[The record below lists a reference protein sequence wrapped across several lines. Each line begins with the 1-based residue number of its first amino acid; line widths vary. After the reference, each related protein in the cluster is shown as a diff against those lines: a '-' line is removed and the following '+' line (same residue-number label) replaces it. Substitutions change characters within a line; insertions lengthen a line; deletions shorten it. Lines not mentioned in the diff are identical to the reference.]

1 LQRQRGLTDNLFLRS
16 RARVGFETLCSSN
29 DVRFETSMRTQVV
42 VLILLFV
49 LGSALRMDAQDKRR
63 SLPPKLLTAKSVYFD
78 NQTGYRGV
86 GDDTL
91 RELDRWGR
99 FQVVRHRDD
108 AELILVL
115 SSESYLD
122 DQSKPSGG
130 FDPDLLHLPH
140 RPADAYLTVVDAATG
155 QRLWADSHAW
165 GGLLTGFNSAGR
177 RLVNKLRKRIEH

>member
-1 LQRQRGLTDNLFLRS
+1 MICGSIMRRQTI
-16 RARVGFETLCSSN
+16 
-29 DVRFETSMRTQVV
+29 
-42 VLILLFV
+42 ILAFLFV
-49 LGSALRMDAQDKRR
+49 LGSALPIGAQDKKHP
-63 SLPPKLLTAKSVYFD
+63 LPPKLLTAKSVYFD

-99 FQVVRHRDD
+99 FQVVRRRDD

-115 SSESYLD
+115 SSESYLED
-122 DQSKPSGG
+122 LSKPVGG
-130 FDPDLLHLPH
+130 FDPNFLHLPH
-140 RPADAYLTVVDAATG
+140 KPADAYLTVVDAATG
-155 QRLWADSHAW
+155 RKLWADSHAW